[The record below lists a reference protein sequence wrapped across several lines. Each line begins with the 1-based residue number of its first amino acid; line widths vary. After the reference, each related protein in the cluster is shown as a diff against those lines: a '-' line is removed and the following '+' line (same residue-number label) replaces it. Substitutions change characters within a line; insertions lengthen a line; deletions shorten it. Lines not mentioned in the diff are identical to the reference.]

1 MLLWCAAAY
10 LHHIKFV
17 LLCRLASC
25 HRLFQA
31 IYWLLQ
37 IVFFKSQLSRE
48 FEVFLCLLP
57 EFCFLHLH
65 LLEASLLLWWHLF
78 CKLWYQSDSCC
89 ICGWLILNTIK
100 ALFSKPCLRVVC
112 LSLLLY
118 PIKLLC
124 GSLLFLHAC
133 KHLSTTL
140 NMFICTSFCQR
151 IFNLTQCNPF

>member
-1 MLLWCAAAY
+1 MLLRCTATY
-10 LHHIKFV
+10 LHHIEFV

-25 HRLFQA
+25 HRLFQV

-37 IVFFKSQLSRE
+37 IVLFKGQLSRE

-57 EFCFLHLH
+57 KFGFLQLH
-65 LLEASLLLWWHLF
+65 LLEVCLLLWWHF
-78 CKLWYQSDSCC
+78 FSKLWYQSDSCR

-100 ALFSKPCLRVVC
+100 TLLSKSCLRVVC
-112 LSLLLY
+112 FPLLLY

-124 GSLLFLHAC
+124 SSLLLLYAW

-140 NMFICTSFCQR
+140 DMFICTSLCQR
-151 IFNLTQCNPF
+151 ILDLTQCNPF